1 MKKMEDG
8 SWKMAKGSATVPV
21 AVFMGSA
28 TRPGRCVRRLAEHMV
43 SEGISTMKKIEDGR
57 WKMAKG
63 SATAPVAVF
72 MGSATRPGRC
82 VRRLAEHM
90 VTDDTVTIE

>member
-1 MKKMEDG
+1 M
-8 SWKMAKGSATVPV
+8 
-21 AVFMGSA
+21 
-28 TRPGRCVRRLAEHMV
+28 
-43 SEGISTMKKIEDGR
+43 EDGR

-82 VRRLAEHM
+82 VRRLAEHR